1 MGLKNLKQ
9 STLFQELKNFSS
21 LATYVIHEQFP
32 FVNVDKLT
40 ANSTPINK
48 ENVADNNK
56 ESPTIQTRGSCTA
69 QSTKFIAIPNNRGK
83 HPASEGIFVKCIAD
97 TTFNTNT
104 RPLPAMKCKDFEIHL
119 VQPNVPHHAN
129 IPLPVPNHLRDA
141 VEKQLD
147 DDIACRVLR
156 KVPLGE
162 ATDWCHHMVVQIKN
176 DHDPRRV
183 VDFQPLNKYS
193 KREVHYTEPPFSA
206 VSTIPHHTYKNSLDA
221 FNGYHQV
228 RLAHDSIPLTTF
240 ITPWGRYQYL
250 RTPQGHCSSGD
261 GYTRRYDDIIVDVE
275 QKRKIIDDVCLYDSS
290 IKEAFYCAF
299 DFLLLSGK
307 NGITQNREKFQ
318 FCQKELEFAGF
329 ILGWELFRPSEK
341 KCWRLTGFGRHN
353 GHHGE

>member
-1 MGLKNLKQ
+1 MLSLRIVFLNNNNNNGIEKFEEVYIIPGIENLFLSCNLCKSLKL
-9 STLFQELKNFSS
+9 
-21 LATYVIHEQFP
+21 IHEQFP
-32 FVNVDKLT
+32 IVNVDKLT
-40 ANSTPINK
+40 SNSTPINK

-56 ESPTIQTRGSCTA
+56 KRLPQEAPALHNRPSSLPYPTTEEN
-69 QSTKFIAIPNNRGK
+69 IPCLKEYLLN
-83 HPASEGIFVKCIAD
+83 AFAD
-97 TTFNTNT
+97 TTFNTNA

-141 VEKQLD
+141 VKKQLD
-147 DDIACRVLR
+147 DDVARGVLR

-206 VSTIPHHTYKNSLDA
+206 VSTIPHHTYKSSFDA

-228 RLAHDSIPLTTF
+228 RLAPDSIPLTTF

-275 QKRKIIDDVCLYDSS
+275 RKRKIIDDVCLYDSS

-307 NGITQNREKFQ
+307 NGITQNPEKFQ

-329 ILGWELFRPSEK
+329 I
-341 KCWRLTGFGRHN
+341 N
-353 GHHGE
+353 